1 MIGDAKARGPV
12 RSTTKPGPEF
22 KKKNGRSFKTI
33 DTHKDMADDDGDAGT
48 HGVAHR
54 ATHGMKPGTGLP
66 NGPGPKPFTEKRGGH
81 AYKVSA
87 DRGTSDG
94 GGGAAL
100 SKAACDAWC
109 QGKRSSYK

>member
-1 MIGDAKARGPV
+1 MIGDARAPQR
-12 RSTTKPGPEF
+12 RAKPEPF

-33 DTHKDMADDDGDAGT
+33 DTHKDMPDDDGDAGT

-54 ATHGMKPGTGLP
+54 STHGMKPGTGLP
-66 NGPGPKPFTEKRGGH
+66 NGPGPKAFTEKRGHG
-81 AYKVSA
+81 ANKLMM

-94 GGGAAL
+94 GGSKEL